1 MTCLKVGVPL
11 ILFLV
16 CSTIVNSSLVNAVY
30 QPFPKIHFEADN
42 WTQDMKRVK
51 MTTLERGLK
60 LKIDFTNL
68 DAQNYYTITY
78 VKIRIETNYEEQANS
93 RDWDYVE
100 LKNYAI
106 PPNNATSTYYNVNL
120 HQSPSSIG
128 RWSVKLGYVLSES
141 AWDFSQQI
149 EPYPFE
155 FKVAGEEELQKAIAD
170 NPSGWFIFSPN
181 ITIDISILGGIG
193 GTISL
198 ALLAIILTKRK
209 KGKLRF

>member
-1 MTCLKVGVPL
+1 MTLLKVGVPL
-11 ILFLV
+11 VLLLV
-16 CSTIVNSSLVNAVY
+16 CSAIVNSSPVNAIY
-30 QPFPKIHFEADN
+30 QSFPKIHFEADN

-68 DAQNYYTITY
+68 DTQNYYTIAY
-78 VKIRIETNYEEQANS
+78 IKIRVETNYEEQANS
-93 RDWDYVE
+93 RDWDYIE

-106 PPNNATSTYYNVNL
+106 APGNTTSAYYNVDL

-128 RWSVKLGYVLSES
+128 RWSVKLGYVLGENS
-141 AWDFSQQI
+141 WDFGQQI
-149 EPYPFE
+149 EPFPFE
-155 FKVAGEEELQKAIAD
+155 FKVASEEELQKAIAD

-198 ALLAIILTKRK
+198 ALLAVILTKRK
-209 KGKLRF
+209 KGKH